1 PLSRALYAK
10 RIKMKEPWKKDT
22 NDKYNDVLKSVVN
35 LATASLLLP
44 VFFARTFLNVSSEI
58 PLSDIFT
65 CSIYLAWF
73 SASLSIFFGLFF
85 QYCSAKWLR
94 KAYGK
99 VAGLLWC
106 KDSKEKTIERVME
119 FSFWFCISFFS
130 IGLSLTTWFFL
141 TYQAR
146 V

>member
-1 PLSRALYAK
+1 
-10 RIKMKEPWKKDT
+10 MKEPWKKDT

-44 VFFARTFLNVSSEI
+44 VFFARTFLNVPSRI

-65 CSIYLAWF
+65 CSIYLAWVF
-73 SASLSIFFGLFF
+73 ASLSIFCGLLF

-94 KAYGK
+94 KAHSK
-99 VAGLLWC
+99 KAGLLWWS
-106 KDSKEKTIERVME
+106 DNEEKTIECVME
-119 FSFWFCISFFS
+119 VSFWLCVIFFI

-141 TYQAR
+141 TFQESILT
-146 V
+146 